1 MFSLIKKQNG
11 QTMLEAAIVLPLIV
25 FVMFAIIVYGFALN
39 SKIAVITAAR
49 EGARTYAVYK
59 NENLM
64 RDSVEKQLKTAIP
77 MSSSKFAQSF
87 NKYSDIQYSV
97 DPITKCVTV
106 TVTFRQPTYI
116 PGLMR
121 LLGGGNIGNYFNLKG
136 SAVFK
141 LEP

>member
-1 MFSLIKKQNG
+1 MLLLIKKQKG
-11 QTMLEAAIVLPLIV
+11 QTMLEAAIVIPLII
-25 FVMFAIIVYGFALN
+25 FIMFAIIIYGFALN

-49 EGARTYAVYK
+49 EAARTYAVYK
-59 NENLM
+59 DEDLM
-64 RDSVEKQLKTAIP
+64 RDNAEKQLRTAIP
-77 MSSSKFAQSF
+77 MSSRQFSESF

-97 DPITKCVTV
+97 DPATNCVTV